1 MAHSKLIGAWF
12 SATDRLWANTEFWF
26 WMWWWCC
33 LCGRYEKRIGRFC
46 TDSVVRGVD
55 DERRTKDDVY
65 RIRSLVFST
74 FFLYIFSNNRDLI
87 TYGHRL
93 LKTRLPV
100 RSAKD
105 KPQIG

>member
-1 MAHSKLIGAWF
+1 MRVRAHVAGDLQTF
-12 SATDRLWANTEFWF
+12 NF
-26 WMWWWCC
+26 
-33 LCGRYEKRIGRFC
+33 
-46 TDSVVRGVD
+46 
-55 DERRTKDDVY
+55 
-65 RIRSLVFST
+65 LVN
-74 FFLYIFSNNRDLI
+74 IFELKPISP